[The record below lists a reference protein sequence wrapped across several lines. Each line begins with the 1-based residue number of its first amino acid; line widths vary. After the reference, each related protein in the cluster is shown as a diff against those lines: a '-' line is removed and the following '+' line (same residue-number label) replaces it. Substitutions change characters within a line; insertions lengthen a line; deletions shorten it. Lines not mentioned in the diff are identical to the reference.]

1 MVCHVVKMKE
11 EMLKIEGK
19 LQRGNKK
26 SLLQKVAGRYRKKSP
41 WILHIGASGCN
52 GCAIEILAAL
62 TPKHDVERFGI
73 VAKGSPRHADILVVE
88 GPVNAKMKERLL
100 TIYQQMPDPKYVIAF
115 GACPISKG
123 VFYDSYNVVGPLDK
137 IMPVDIYVP
146 GCPPKPEALIEAII
160 KVMEKM

>member
-1 MVCHVVKMKE
+1 MNEDVIKLDPNGMKTKMKKPLSKRLAAYC
-11 EMLKIEGK
+11 M
-19 LQRGNKK
+19 
-26 SLLQKVAGRYRKKSP
+26 KKSP
-41 WILHIGASGCN
+41 WVLHLGCSSCN

-62 TPKHDVERFGI
+62 TPKYDLERFGI
-73 VAKGSPRHADILVVE
+73 IAKGSPRHADILIVE

-100 TIYQQMPDPKYVIAF
+100 AIYQQMPDPKYVIAF

-123 VFYDSYNVVGPLDK
+123 IFYDSYNVVGPLDK
-137 IMPVDIYVP
+137 IIPVDVYVP

>member
-1 MVCHVVKMKE
+1 MKE
-11 EMLKIEGK
+11 GIVKLKPKRKELEGK
-19 LQRGNKK
+19 VKK
-26 SLLQKVAGRYRKKSP
+26 SLLDEFVSYCRKKSP
-41 WILHIGASGCN
+41 WVIHLGASGCN

-62 TPKHDVERFGI
+62 TPKYDVERFGI

-88 GPVNAKMKERLL
+88 GPVNVKMKERLL

-115 GACPISKG
+115 GVCPISKG

-137 IMPVDIYVP
+137 IIPVDVYVP
-146 GCPPKPEALIEAII
+146 GCPPKPEALIQAIV